1 MQFIYYKFI
10 LFKQSYD
17 NNNDIIYSYLIFFL
31 SRILFIKLLFTKVD
45 CYMYRIMLDAGLS
58 CVNLGSDNA
67 VLSFLDATS

>member
-31 SRILFIKLLFTKVD
+31 SRILFIKLLFTEVD
-45 CYMYRIMLDAGLS
+45 CYMYRIMLDVSLS
-58 CVNLGSDNA
+58 YVNLGSDNA
-67 VLSFLDATS
+67 VLSFLDAMS